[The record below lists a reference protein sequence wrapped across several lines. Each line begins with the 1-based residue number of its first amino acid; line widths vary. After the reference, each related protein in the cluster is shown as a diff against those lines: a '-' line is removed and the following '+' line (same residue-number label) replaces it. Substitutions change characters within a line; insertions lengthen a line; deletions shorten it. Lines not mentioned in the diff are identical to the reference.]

1 VKRTAIILALAGI
14 AVAAEGA
21 STSTS
26 TRGNEAPIH
35 GPASTWTS
43 TPPQP
48 VLLPQA
54 ELLRRLDPT
63 TEWLFLPVAEWRQL
77 IAAADRAAPKPRA
90 GSGLV
95 SGSIAIACTPAGCTA
110 TAELL
115 AAVDAGTAASVA
127 CFADMPERIDSL
139 RVAGAPG
146 LLVAGQS
153 VLLPGAGR
161 WPLTLRWSQAAPAQ
175 ADAGWSVSLPL
186 PLAAALD
193 ITVTAPADWELSGPG
208 LVADGPGRWR
218 LSNGARRLE
227 CEVRPAGSQ
236 VRAWGVNQGLRV
248 ELPAAGAGG
257 TFVWSLDEVGESI
270 PELLRLRL
278 PSGFVATEGGEMQ
291 PDGSVIVR
299 PALQN
304 SVTGIIAAGAGI
316 DLPRLDGARWQG
328 GVVSVDIAAPT
339 LLDAPTGWLP
349 VLRNDL
355 EHPGARHFAVTAP
368 GKLLVPAALDGAS
381 GIDLRSSAAVAVGGG
396 SVRATWALELRSPAP
411 LHRIEAAIPAG
422 WRVLAAEAGGLAL
435 DLPPEDEVQTQPWP
449 MAITLPKAL
458 APGAVATLL
467 LTLERSQSA
476 AVPLAAPMVA
486 GAVRSSTR
494 LLIAADPA
502 TEVTVSPPTSSWS
515 LGPTAAGGAGLEPVA
530 ELLATDDAPVLH
542 LAVRPRPVRLEAEA
556 VCWLLPRAEDCQV
569 RLDLRLGA
577 AGGALDSVRL
587 ALPVALGE
595 GWTVEAGGAV
605 LRDGTLTWPA
615 AWSGERL
622 LRLSARLGLTE
633 GRTAAV
639 RPRLDRSGSVVPL
652 RLSVAVLAGERVDVT
667 AATSGRVLE
676 PDELPRWSA
685 PPPGTRIL
693 AAWRPAGDEVGGA
706 TARAPQLHDPPAGFL
721 DRVEL
726 RTQLAPGGGLTLL
739 SARLAAPGLSALPIT
754 LPDGMTLEAALV
766 DGEPA
771 PVRRDS
777 TGGCSVILPGRTQV
791 QLALRLAHAAAPGEL
806 NLSVP
811 GIALPWLASS
821 WTVAVAPA
829 WRAEVREGAGA
840 MPLTSENRPPRRH
853 LFGSWRPVQFAGE
866 EEIPPVRLQ
875 APPPTADPR
884 LLVGAEVV
892 PPTKAGSDAPVL
904 ALHGPRL
911 HGQRIGAPAGLS
923 LHLTSLDRLRAADQ
937 FGRVLGVIAGLGLIA
952 LAMLRRI
959 SGWRCLA
966 VAAAAGS
973 GAAGLLLAQVPVG
986 PLLGACEAVLVLALL
1001 AATLTLRIRRSE
1013 VQS

>member
-1 VKRTAIILALAGI
+1 MRRTALILALAG
-14 AVAAEGA
+14 AAMAAEG
-21 STSTS
+21 
-26 TRGNEAPIH
+26 
-35 GPASTWTS
+35 ASTWTS

-54 ELLRRLDPT
+54 ELVRRLDPT
-63 TEWLFLPVAEWRQL
+63 VEWLFLPVAEWRKL
-77 IAAADRAAPKPRA
+77 ITAADRAMPRPRA
-90 GSGLV
+90 GTGLAG
-95 SGSIAIACTPAGCTA
+95 GSITIVCTPTGCSA
-110 TAELL
+110 SAELI
-115 AAVDAGTAASVA
+115 ATVDAGTAASVA
-127 CFADMPERIDSL
+127 CFADMPERLDTLS
-139 RVAGAPG
+139 VAGAPG

-161 WPLTLRWSQAAPAQ
+161 WPLALRWSQAAPAQ

-193 ITVTAPADWELSGPG
+193 ITVTAPPDWELSGPG

-218 LSNGARRLE
+218 LSNGARRLA
-227 CEVRPAGSQ
+227 CELRPAGSQ

-257 TFVWSLDEVGESI
+257 TFIWSLDAVGGSI
-270 PELLRLRL
+270 PESVHLRL
-278 PSGFVATEGGEMQ
+278 PPGFVATDGGDLQ
-291 PDGSVIVR
+291 PDGSVILHPTRQQSVV
-299 PALQN
+299 
-304 SVTGIIAAGAGI
+304 VTGIVSAGTAI
-316 DLPRLDGARWQG
+316 DLPQLAGARWQG
-328 GVVSVDIAAPT
+328 GVVSLDVAAPV
-339 LLDAPTGWLP
+339 LLTPPPGWLP
-349 VLRNDL
+349 LSRNDL

-368 GKLLVPAALDGAS
+368 GKPLTPAALDGAS

-396 SVRATWALELRSPAP
+396 SVRATWALEIRSAAP
-411 LHRIEAAIPAG
+411 LHRIDAAIPAG
-422 WRVLAAEAGGLAL
+422 WRVVAAEAGGLTL
-435 DLPPEDEVQTQPWP
+435 DLPPEDEVQAQPWP
-449 MAITLPKAL
+449 LAIALPKAL
-458 APGAVATLL
+458 APGAVATVL
-467 LTLERSQSA
+467 LTLERTQAA
-476 AVPLAAPMVA
+476 AVPLASPTVA
-486 GAVRSSTR
+486 GATRSSTR

-502 TEVTVSPPTSSWS
+502 TEVTVAPPTGSWR
-515 LGPTAAGGAGLEPVA
+515 LGPAAAGGKGLEPVA
-530 ELLATDDAPVLH
+530 ELLATDDAPVLQ

-569 RLDLRLGA
+569 RLDLRLAA
-577 AGGALDSVRL
+577 AGGALDSVAL
-587 ALPVALGE
+587 ALPAALGD
-595 GWTVEAGGAV
+595 GWTVDSGGAV

-622 LRLSARLGLTE
+622 LRLSARLALAE

-639 RPRLDRSGSVVPL
+639 RPRLERSGSIVPL
-652 RLSVAVLAGERVDVT
+652 RLSVAALAGERVDVT

-693 AAWRPAGDEVGGA
+693 AAWRPAGDDVGGA
-706 TARAPQLHDPPAGFL
+706 TARAPQLHNPPAGFL

-739 SARLAAPGLSALPIT
+739 SARLAAPGLPALPIT
-754 LPDGMTLEAALV
+754 LPEGMTLEAALV

-771 PVRRDS
+771 PVRRDGN
-777 TGGCSVILPGRTQV
+777 GGCSVILPGRTQV
-791 QLALRLAHAAAPGEL
+791 QLALRLAHAAAPGDL
-806 NLSVP
+806 TIPVP

-840 MPLTSENRPPRRH
+840 MPLTSENRLPRRR
-853 LFGSWRPVQFAGE
+853 LFGSWRPVRHAVDA
-866 EEIPPVRLQ
+866 EIPLVRVQ
-875 APPPTADPR
+875 TPAPPADPR
-884 LLVGAEVV
+884 LLAGAAVV
-892 PPTKAGSDAPVL
+892 PPSKAGSDAPVL

-923 LHLTSLDRLRAADQ
+923 LRITSLDGLQRADR
-937 FGRVLGVIAGLGLIA
+937 FGRVLGVIAGLGLLV

-973 GAAGLLLAQVPVG
+973 GAAGLLLAQVAAG

-1001 AATLTLRIRRSE
+1001 AAMLTLRFRRAE